1 MIAAA
6 SKALPKRLANRRWTF
21 AEMEAELPETNLPTE
36 RWDGE
41 LIMFP
46 SPSFFH
52 QEIVLRFYEALKA
65 WVAPKK
71 LGKVVVAPSDMVLAP
86 RRAVQPDVL
95 FVAKER
101 CEIIG
106 TRVNGPADLVA
117 EVVSPES
124 RRRDRIEKRDLYE
137 QHGIREFWLLD
148 PEAETVE
155 VFVLTAGE
163 YRLLGRW
170 RPGETAR
177 SEILKGFTVPVGKLF
192 TDEF

>member
-6 SKALPKRLANRRWTF
+6 PRALPKRLASRRWTF
-21 AEMEAELPETNLPTE
+21 AEMVAELPESNLPTE
-36 RWDGE
+36 LWDGE
-41 LIMFP
+41 LIMSP

-52 QEIVLRFYEALKA
+52 QEIVLRFYDALKA
-65 WVAPKK
+65 WVAPRK
-71 LGKVVVAPSDMVLAP
+71 LGKVAVAPADMVLAP
-86 RRAVQPDVL
+86 RRSVQPDLL

-101 CEIIG
+101 CDIIG
-106 TRVNGPADLVA
+106 ARVNGPADLVA
-117 EVVSPES
+117 AVVSPKS

-177 SEILKGFTVPVGKLF
+177 SEILKGFTLPVGRLF
-192 TDEF
+192 KDEL

>member
-6 SKALPKRLANRRWTF
+6 SKPLSKRLASRRWTF

-36 RWDGE
+36 LWDGE
-41 LIMFP
+41 LIMSP

-52 QEIVLRFYEALKA
+52 QEIVSRFYDALKA
-65 WVAPKK
+65 WVGPRK
-71 LGKVVVAPSDMVLAP
+71 LGKVAFAPADMVLAP

-95 FVAKER
+95 FVTKER
-101 CEIIG
+101 CDIIG

-124 RRRDRIEKRDLYE
+124 RSRDRIEKRDLYE

-177 SEILKGFTVPVGKLF
+177 SEILKGFSLPVGKLF
-192 TDEF
+192 KDEL

>member
-6 SKALPKRLANRRWTF
+6 PRALPKRLASRRWTF
-21 AEMEAELPETNLPTE
+21 AEMVAELPESNLPTE
-36 RWDGE
+36 LWDGE
-41 LIMFP
+41 LIMSP

-52 QEIVLRFYEALKA
+52 QEIVLRFYDALKA
-65 WVAPKK
+65 WVAPRK
-71 LGKVVVAPSDMVLAP
+71 LGKVAVAPADMVLAP
-86 RRAVQPDVL
+86 RRSVQPDLL

-101 CEIIG
+101 CDIIG
-106 TRVNGPADLVA
+106 ARVNGPADLVA

-177 SEILKGFTVPVGKLF
+177 SEILKGFTLPVGRLF
-192 TDEF
+192 KDEL